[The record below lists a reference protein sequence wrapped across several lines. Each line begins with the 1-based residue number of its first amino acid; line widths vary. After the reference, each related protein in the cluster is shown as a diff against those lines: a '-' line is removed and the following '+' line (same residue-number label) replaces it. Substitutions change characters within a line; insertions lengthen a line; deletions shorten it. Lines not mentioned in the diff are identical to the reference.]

1 MGVRMTKK
9 DEKKEHHDS
18 NEHHKENKEAE
29 TEQQGLPQITPDME
43 NKLNDIKKKLEK
55 LKDRLLEK
63 FPDYLCGVALLPP
76 SKEEGSENFNT
87 KKINVLVLMD
97 DQDSKKY
104 LPEERKEKLQAIIDA
119 NAKEIDEDLFCDTVT
134 LSELWQSCYD
144 GKNDITEMIATS
156 APVFDKGMIGALKL
170 TSLHKE
176 MVLKKFE
183 KYIVCYVLAGSLPR
197 GEAHAESD
205 IDVFIVI
212 DDTDVKKMT
221 RTELRDKLRAII
233 IGMGGQ
239 AGEMTGIRN
248 KLNVQVYILTDFWD
262 SVKDANPVIFTFLRD
277 GVPIYDR
284 GIFMPWK
291 QLLQMGKI
299 KPSPEAIDMFMSS
312 GDQIVRGIRA
322 KMKNLIE
329 SDIYWATLTPSQA
342 AIMLYGLPP
351 PTPKET
357 INILREIF
365 VKKEKMLEKEYVDI
379 MQKIRDYYKEIE
391 HGRLENI
398 TGNEIEELVSGAEK
412 YLERIEQ
419 LFKQIEEKKAREN
432 VAQIYDDA
440 TTIIRDALKLEGVDA
455 ITDDKIES
463 VFKHTLVDKGKLP
476 QSAHTSMK
484 MIIKA
489 KKDYEDN
496 TLTKL
501 EVNNVTKKANQFIKQ
516 MIDFIQRK
524 RGSELGRARIRVK
537 YGDNKFGEVL
547 LFNNKAFVIHNLD
560 NDEEGI
566 SSCIVTEKGK
576 LENMQKTSYEDF
588 EKFIATAKIP
598 DKIFIKETLF
608 EDLKSIFGKD
618 VEILMNY

>member
-1 MGVRMTKK
+1 MSKK
-9 DEKKEHHDS
+9 H
-18 NEHHKENKEAE
+18 ENKESQDVPAMA
-29 TEQQGLPQITPDME
+29 PNITPDME
-43 NKLNDIKKKLEK
+43 SKLNDIKKKLEK
-55 LKDRLLEK
+55 LKDRLVEK
-63 FPDYLCGVALLPP
+63 FSDYLLGVALLPP
-76 SKEEGSENFNT
+76 SKEEGTENFNT
-87 KKINVLVLMD
+87 NKINVLVLID

-104 LPEERKEKLQAIIDA
+104 VPEERKDKLFAIVEA
-119 NAKEIDEDLFCDTVT
+119 NAKEIDENLSCDTVT

-144 GKNDITEMIATS
+144 QKSEITDMIATS
-156 APVFDKGMIGALKL
+156 APVFDKGMVGAIKL

-233 IGMGGQ
+233 IGMGSQ

-312 GDQIVRGIRA
+312 GDQIIKGIRA

-357 INILREIF
+357 LQILKDIF
-365 VKKEKMLEKEYVDI
+365 VKKEKLLEKEYVDI
-379 MQKIRDYYKEIE
+379 MQKIRDYYKDIE
-391 HGRLENI
+391 HGKLENI

-412 YLERIEQ
+412 YLKRIDL
-419 LFKQIEEKKAREN
+419 LFKQIEERKAREN

-440 TTIIRDALKLEGVDA
+440 TTVIRDALKLESVDA
-455 ITDDKIES
+455 VTDDKLEP
-463 VFKHTLVDKGKLP
+463 VFKNTLIDNGKLP
-476 QSAHTSMK
+476 SSALTTLK
-484 MIIKA
+484 VILKA
-489 KKDYEDN
+489 KKDYENN
-496 TLTKL
+496 TLTKI

-516 MIDFIQRK
+516 IVDFIQRK
-524 RGSELGRARIRVK
+524 RGSEFGKAKIRVK
-537 YGDNKFGEVL
+537 YSDNKFGEVMI
-547 LFNNKAFVIHNLD
+547 FDNKAFVIHNLD
-560 NDEEGI
+560 DDSEGI
-566 SSCIVTEKGK
+566 SICDISKSGSLANVK
-576 LENMQKTSYEDF
+576 KTTFEEF
-588 EKFIATAKIP
+588 EKYLTTAKVP
-598 DKIFIKETLF
+598 DKVFIKETLF
-608 EDLKSIFGKD
+608 ENLKEIFGKD

>member
-1 MGVRMTKK
+1 
-9 DEKKEHHDS
+9 
-18 NEHHKENKEAE
+18 
-29 TEQQGLPQITPDME
+29 
-43 NKLNDIKKKLEK
+43 
-55 LKDRLLEK
+55 
-63 FPDYLCGVALLPP
+63 
-76 SKEEGSENFNT
+76 
-87 KKINVLVLMD
+87 
-97 DQDSKKY
+97 
-104 LPEERKEKLQAIIDA
+104 
-119 NAKEIDEDLFCDTVT
+119 
-134 LSELWQSCYD
+134 
-144 GKNDITEMIATS
+144 
-156 APVFDKGMIGALKL
+156 
-170 TSLHKE
+170 
-176 MVLKKFE
+176 
-183 KYIVCYVLAGSLPR
+183 LAGSLPR
-197 GEAHAESD
+197 GEAKPESD

-221 RTELRDKLRAII
+221 RGELRDKLRAII

-391 HGRLENI
+391 HGKLENI

-412 YLERIEQ
+412 YLERIEK
-419 LFKQIEEKKAREN
+419 LFKQIEEKKARDN

-440 TTIIRDALKLEGVDA
+440 TTVIRDSLKLEGVDA
-455 ITDDKIES
+455 VTDDKLES
-463 VFKHTLVDKGKLP
+463 IFKHTLVDKGKLP
-476 QSAHTSMK
+476 QSAYTSLK
-484 MIIKA
+484 MIVKA
-489 KKDYEDN
+489 KKDYEAN

-501 EVNNVTKKANQFIKQ
+501 EVNNVAKKANQFIKQ

-524 RGSELGRARIRVK
+524 RGNELGKARIRVK

-547 LFNNKAFVIHNLD
+547 LFNDKAFIIHNLD

-566 SSCIVTEKGK
+566 SSCTVNSQCK
-576 LENMQKTSYEDF
+576 LEKIEKTTYEEF
-588 EKFIATAKIP
+588 EKYIATAKVP
-598 DKIFIKETLF
+598 EKIFIKETLF
-608 EDLKSIFGKD
+608 EDLKIIFGKD
-618 VEILMNY
+618 VEILVNY